1 MSDDKESKPNDNPKR
16 SRKRRRRGRRGTR
29 NNPMKTWA
37 KIALGFGATLSTVAI
52 VGAVYSKVTAKKH
65 RLSCGEKYKYL
76 VVTPSGY
83 TFEEPGSTLPFV
95 GQSMYQE
102 WYALAQ
108 DLALQAYQR
117 FAELGKIECEA
128 TGGADCRTDE
138 SSGGSYPRW
147 NALVPLNNAMH
158 AKLEDLSTPVLVV
171 QYGVARS
178 QAQSVIRDALC
189 LLEEA
194 DEGIAYYG
202 GSEPITPGLEV
213 GTPTWKWVALGGGT
227 LLALGGVAYG
237 LSRTSSGG
245 SSRSDMERRSARA
258 ERPREGSLT
267 GTGA

>member
-1 MSDDKESKPNDNPKR
+1 MSDENEPESTEPTDNPKR
-16 SRKRRRRGRRGTR
+16 SRGRRRRRRNGKR
-29 NNPMKTWA
+29 RNPMKTWA
-37 KIALGFGATLSTVAI
+37 KIALGFGATLSTIAI
-52 VGAVYSKVTAKKH
+52 IGTVYSKATAKKH

-83 TFEEPGSTLPFV
+83 TFEEPGSTLPFL

-128 TGGADCRTDE
+128 TGGSDCRGDDP
-138 SSGGSYPRW
+138 SGGSYPRW
-147 NALVPLNNAMH
+147 NALVSLNNAMH

-189 LLEEA
+189 LMQEA
-194 DEGIAYYG
+194 DEGIAFYG
-202 GSEPITPGLEV
+202 GDVPITI
-213 GTPTWKWVALGGGT
+213 GTELGTASWKWVALGGGT
-227 LLALGGVAYG
+227 LLALGGIGYG
-237 LSRTSSGG
+237 LSRSSKP
-245 SSRSDMERRSARA
+245 SSISAPRSDVAR
-258 ERPREGSLT
+258 T
-267 GTGA
+267 GE